1 MKRFS
6 TVVLGSLIGMA
17 LYATVPSALPLP
29 PSILGI
35 DPFEGLPGIEI
46 TQAEAASIDGGD
58 VVMSLN
64 ALRTQMT
71 VNVYTNDQE
80 LRRLNPQPLKVLV
93 MDSHNRIV
101 ETTMASFM
109 PAPGSAKPAL
119 DGPFTSKPVSFP
131 AGVWSV
137 TGVKIATGSQ
147 AKYGPYIINTNA
159 VGKVRVYDANGAFLG
174 ESSDVGY
181 AIHSNTNDFAVSK
194 SYGCVIIGQN
204 DNAVLGNILRAD
216 AASAAIPGNRNGR
229 PVQLFCA
236 GEF

>member
-1 MKRFS
+1 MKQFS

-17 LYATVPSALPLP
+17 VHATVPSALPLP
-29 PSILGI
+29 VSMPGI
-35 DPFEGLPGIEI
+35 DPFEGLPGFEI

-64 ALRTQMT
+64 ASRTKMT

-101 ETTMASFM
+101 ETIKAPFM
-109 PAPGSAKPAL
+109 PAPGSAKPAM
-119 DGPFTSKPVSFP
+119 DGPFTSKPASFP
-131 AGVWSV
+131 AGLWSV
-137 TGVKIATGSQ
+137 TGVKTATGSQ
-147 AKYGPYIINTNA
+147 AKYGPNIINTNA
-159 VGKVRVYDANGAFLG
+159 VGTVRVYDTNGTFLG
-174 ESSDVGY
+174 ESADVGY
-181 AIHSNTNDFAVSK
+181 AIHSNTNGFAVSK

-204 DNAVLGNILRAD
+204 DNAVLGNILRSD
-216 AASAAIPGNRNGR
+216 AASATLPGNRNGR

-236 GEF
+236 GDF